1 MQWEDY
7 MEDIM
12 NYLLF
17 LGGGGAEDPL
27 APLPC
32 SAAYAQTVCSDKKIS
47 RV

>member
-1 MQWEDY
+1 MGRLYGGYHE
-7 MEDIM
+7 
-12 NYLLF
+12 LLAF
-17 LGGGGAEDPL
+17 FGGGGGAEDPL

>member
-1 MQWEDY
+1 MGRLYGGYHE
-7 MEDIM
+7 
-12 NYLLF
+12 LLAFF
-17 LGGGGAEDPL
+17 LGGGAEDPL